1 MLLQKGELCI
11 MDSTKGIQN
20 VIDFVE
26 RVKKSDSLKQQCMA
40 SDFDTVRGLAKDAG
54 FDFTK
59 DDFQAYLVSK
69 GMMASLE
76 ELLCSFPKKSCKIA
90 PQKQRRIPVAF
101 HGIRAVIL
109 GDRCGIA
116 PTSLARM
123 LAIN

>member
-76 ELLCSFPKKSCKIA
+76 EPSLQLSEKELQDRASKAAPYPCSISWNPSCN
-90 PQKQRRIPVAF
+90 PW
-101 HGIRAVIL
+101 
-109 GDRCGIA
+109 
-116 PTSLARM
+116 
-123 LAIN
+123 